1 LLIVLLYYAMKVH
14 IEPVSPIEKKLHF
27 EIPPERVGEEIE
39 KAYRS
44 VQQNAR
50 LKGFRAGKIPRPLL
64 ERHFAEQVAA
74 EVSSILIEE
83 SYVQALEEHA
93 LAVVTRPQVVTEKLI
108 PGQPFRYAATVEVKP
123 EIKIADYEDIEVEKK
138 VGIVEEQEL
147 EEALARL
154 ADSYAQLIPVT
165 DRDMVECGDVV
176 RLDYVAF
183 ANGKPIAGM
192 QGKGQLIEVN
202 KQERLFPGF
211 QERLVGVRKGT
222 ATEFSLPFPES
233 EDSLEGPERVA
244 TFRVTVHE
252 MLRKEVPTLDDEFA
266 KDHGECATLEELREK
281 VRANLQAAVDRRAE
295 AQLEND
301 LVSQLLV
308 RNPFDIPPSL
318 IREQEH
324 RLLLESGLVR
334 SGEDPGKSLTALP
347 EALRTEVSA
356 RAQRQ
361 VQTALLLD
369 ALANHARLSVSEE
382 EIHQRIEEIAAAS
395 GVERQ
400 QQITAFYERAEN
412 HRALQNRLLQEKT
425 LRFVVDRV
433 KIKTGEKGVAGGKEK
448 E

>member
-1 LLIVLLYYAMKVH
+1 MKVH
-14 IEPVSPIEKKLHF
+14 IEPVSPVEKKLHF
-27 EIPPERVGEEIE
+27 EIPPERVEEEME

-50 LKGFRAGKIPRPLL
+50 LKGFRAGKVPRPLL

-74 EVSSILIEE
+74 EVSSILVEE
-83 SYVQALEEHA
+83 SYVKALEEHG
-93 LAVVTRPQVVTEKLI
+93 LTVVTRPQVVTEKLT
-108 PGQPFRYAATVEVKP
+108 PGQPFRYSATVEVKP
-123 EIKIADYEDIEVEKK
+123 EIKITDYEGIEVEKK
-138 VGIVEEQEL
+138 VGIVEEKEL
-147 EEALARL
+147 GEALARL
-154 ADSYAQLIPVT
+154 ADSYSQLIPVT
-165 DRDMVECGDVV
+165 DRDVVERGDVV
-176 RLDYVAF
+176 RLDYAAF
-183 ANGKPIAGM
+183 ANGKPIVGM

-202 KQERLFPGF
+202 EQERLFPGF
-211 QERLVGVRKGT
+211 QERLAGVRKST

-233 EDSLEGPERVA
+233 QDSPEGLERLA

-252 MLRKEVPTLDDEFA
+252 VLRKEVPALDDEFA

-295 AQLEND
+295 VQLEND

-308 RNPFDIPPSL
+308 RNPFNIPPSL

-334 SGEDPGKSLTALP
+334 SGEDPGKSLAALP

-369 ALANHARLSVSEE
+369 ALATHAHLSVSEE
-382 EIHQRIEEIAAAS
+382 EIHQRVEEIAAAS
-395 GVERQ
+395 GGERQ

-412 HRALQNRLLQEKT
+412 HRALQSRLLQEKA
-425 LRFVVDRV
+425 LRFVVD
-433 KIKTGEKGVAGGKEK
+433 KAQIKAVEKGVAGEEEK